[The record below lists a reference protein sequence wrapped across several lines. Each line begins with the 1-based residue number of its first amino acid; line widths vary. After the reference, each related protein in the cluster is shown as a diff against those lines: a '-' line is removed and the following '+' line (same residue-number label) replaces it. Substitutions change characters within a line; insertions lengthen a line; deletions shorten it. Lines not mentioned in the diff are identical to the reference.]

1 MLLGNASVIH
11 GLAGSCSIEFCFVS
25 ATDSDAAD
33 RGDGGIDSRFSD
45 EWELAVSRQIIH
57 PFLKEEPCLDRRCL
71 TPPAVA
77 GRR

>member
-1 MLLGNASVIH
+1 VLLGSASVIH

-25 ATDSDAAD
+25 ATGSDAPD
-33 RGDGGIDSRFSD
+33 GGDGGIDSRFSD

-57 PFLKEEPCLDRRCL
+57 PFLKAKPCLDRPRL